1 MKGLETEGLERK
13 GLERKGLERKGLEL
27 RGLELR
33 GLELRGLEIEALGT
47 DRAALLERG
56 EAAFA
61 RGDMAE
67 AAATWRDVLAS
78 TPNDAVALINLAAAL
93 NATGQSIAAEAACR
107 AALAEQPGHWAALAN
122 LGVALHRQ
130 QRLGEAVAAYAAS
143 LRARPMNADCCT
155 NLAVALAEQWRI
167 EESLRLH
174 EAALA
179 LAPDDPEIRSNRAL
193 ALLTSGDLAQ
203 GFAENEWRWR
213 CAGMRPHGV
222 PGPLWRG
229 EDPRGVRILLHE
241 EGGFG
246 DTLQFIRYAKRLAS
260 RGAIVTAVVRP
271 PLLRLLRQSLPDIA
285 VLPRTQGLPDYDMHC
300 PMVSLPLGF
309 ATTQATVPAETPYLC
324 ADPQDETLWRTRMEA
339 ACGRSDLRV
348 GLVWAGASRPDMPI
362 AHAMDARR
370 SLHPAALAGLAK
382 LKGVRFISLQQHSAH
397 PAPATLRLF
406 DVMPDMADFAD
417 TAALVAGLDLVIAVD
432 TAVAHLA
439 AALGKP
445 VWLLSRHDACWRW
458 IAHRR
463 DSPWY
468 PGLVVYRQP
477 APGDWDSV
485 ISAVISDLRRL
496 AHAPRSPRRDSARTP
511 TVAPSAPAS
520 AHPRPAS
527 RRRRP

>member
-1 MKGLETEGLERK
+1 MDGLV
-13 GLERKGLERKGLEL
+13 
-27 RGLELR
+27 
-33 GLELRGLEIEALGT
+33 A

-61 RGDMAE
+61 RGDIAE
-67 AAATWRDVLAS
+67 AASSWCDVLAA
-78 TPNDAVALINLAAAL
+78 TPNDVVALTNLAAAL

-107 AALAEQPGHWAALAN
+107 AALAVEPGHWAALAN

-155 NLAVALAEQWRI
+155 NLAVALAEQWRV

-179 LAPDDPEIRSNRAL
+179 LAPDDPEIRANRAL

-222 PGPLWRG
+222 SGLLWRG
-229 EDPRGVRILLHE
+229 EDPRGLRILLHE

-246 DTLQFIRYAKRLAS
+246 DTLQFIRYAPLLAR
-260 RGAIVTAVVRP
+260 RGARVTAVVRA
-271 PLLRLLRQSLPDIA
+271 PLLRLLRQSLPDVE
-285 VLPRTQGLPDYDMHC
+285 VLPRTEMLPDYDMHC
-300 PMVSLPLGF
+300 PMVSLPRGF
-309 ATTQATVPAETPYLC
+309 ATTIATVPAETPYLFV
-324 ADPQDETLWRTRMEA
+324 DPKDQAAWRTRLRD
-339 ACGRSDLRV
+339 ACGGSDLRV
-348 GLVWAGASRPDMPI
+348 GMVWAGASRPDMPI

-370 SLHPAALAGLAK
+370 SMHPAALAGLAK
-382 LKGVRFISLQQHSAH
+382 VQGVRLISLQQHSES
-397 PAPATLRLF
+397 PAPADLRLF
-406 DVMPDMADFAD
+406 DVMSDMADFAD
-417 TAALVAGLDLVIAVD
+417 TASLVAELDLVIAVD

-445 VWLLSRHDACWRW
+445 VWLLSRHDSCWRW

-477 APGDWDSV
+477 TPGDWESV
-485 ISAVISDLRRL
+485 VSAVISDLRALVDAR
-496 AHAPRSPRRDSARTP
+496 RSPRRDSARTRK
-511 TVAPSAPAS
+511 AASSAPA
-520 AHPRPAS
+520 AAPPPPPS
-527 RRRRP
+527 RRLRR